1 MHSRP
6 LRNGGAPVALLALT
20 VLAGFASPAAKEN
33 SFTVHNLVSDQ
44 PGVAAH
50 LDPNLVN
57 SWGIVTSGTSP
68 WWVANN
74 ETATTT
80 LYNGAGMPQPAAQ
93 PLVVS
98 VPGAPTGIVF
108 NGTSSFVVMSGG
120 AAGPARFLFASED
133 GTISGWNPAVPPTVP
148 PPSKQA
154 VVAVDNSAAGAIY
167 KGLAIATTPA
177 GSFLYA
183 ADFHNNRVDVFD
195 GAFAPVTTAGGFVDP
210 NLPKG
215 FAPFGIQNLL
225 GRIYVAYAKQD
236 ADAEDE
242 IAGEGLGAVS
252 VFDTEGHFLAR
263 VASGEPLNAPWGMA
277 IAPATGFGR
286 FSGNLLVGNFGDGR
300 INAYDLAT
308 FEARGHLKTADHHP
322 LVIDGLWGIGFGH
335 DNTNTGSSTSLY
347 FAAGPDDESHGLFGF
362 VTPD

>member
-6 LRNGGAPVALLALT
+6 LRNGGAPIALLAVT
-20 VLAGFASPAAKEN
+20 VLAGFAPPADKEN
-33 SFTVHNLVSDQ
+33 SFTVHKLVSDQ
-44 PGVAAH
+44 PGVADH
-50 LDPNLVN
+50 LDPHLVN
-57 SWGIVTSGTSP
+57 AWGIVTSGTSP

-74 ETATTT
+74 ATATST
-80 LYNGAGMPQPAAQ
+80 LYNSAGTPQS
-93 PLVVS
+93 LVVS

-120 AAGPARFLFASED
+120 ASGPARFLFASED

-154 VVAVDNSAAGAIY
+154 TLAVDSSAAGAVY

-183 ADFHNNRVDVFD
+183 ADFHNGRVDVFD
-195 GAFAPVTTAGGFVDP
+195 GAFAPMTTAGGFVDP

-215 FAPFGIQNLL
+215 FAPFGIQNLQ
-225 GRIYVAYAKQD
+225 GRIFVAYAKQD
-236 ADAEDE
+236 ADAHDE
-242 IAGEGLGAVS
+242 IAGEGLGAVDAY
-252 VFDTEGHFLAR
+252 DTEGHLLAR
-263 VASGEPLNAPWGMA
+263 VATGEPLNAPWGMT

-286 FSGNLLVGNFGDGR
+286 FSGNLIVGNFGNGR

-308 FEARGHLKTADHHP
+308 FEPRGHLKTADHHP

-335 DNTNTGSSTSLY
+335 DNANTGPSTSLH
-347 FAAGPDDESHGLFGF
+347 FAAGPDEESHGLFGAI
-362 VTPD
+362 TSN